1 MTDKKLD
8 TLVED
13 IYDKLSVLG
22 EGKALD
28 VSEEVLDE
36 FGNSMKEALRHWAT
50 PKPRDTE
57 TLRMSNIGKP
67 LRQLWYDMKSDGED
81 TQPLE
86 PHLFIRFLYGHILEE
101 VMLFLV
107 KLAGHKVTDE
117 QKEVKVSGVHGH
129 MDCKIDGEVIDIKT
143 ASSFAFRKF
152 KNGTLAED
160 DPFGYLAQLS
170 AYETAEK
177 TKAGGFLVLN
187 KESGEITLHRP
198 SFIDKPHARNK
209 IREVKKAIKLDNPP
223 ELCYNPVP
231 EGKAGNMKLPR
242 GCTYCRHKNECHKDA
257 NDGKGLRVFKYS
269 KGLMYLTKVEKE
281 PNVLEITRQ

>member
-1 MTDKKLD
+1 MKKLD

-22 EGKALD
+22 DGESLD

-36 FGNSMKEALRHWAT
+36 FGNSMKEALRHWANPT
-50 PKPRDTE
+50 PRDTE

-67 LRQLWYDMKSDGED
+67 LRQLWYDLKSEGEE

-152 KNGTLAED
+152 KNGTWAED

>member
-1 MTDKKLD
+1 MKKLD

-22 EGKALD
+22 DGESLD

-36 FGNSMKEALRHWAT
+36 FGNSMKEALRHWANPT
-50 PKPRDTE
+50 PRDTE

-67 LRQLWYDMKSDGED
+67 LRQLWYDLKSDGEE

>member
-1 MTDKKLD
+1 MKKLD

-13 IYDKLSVLG
+13 IYDKLSVLDKG
-22 EGKALD
+22 EALD
-28 VSEEVLDE
+28 LSEEVLED

-50 PKPRDTE
+50 PRPRDTE

-67 LRQLWYDMKSDGED
+67 TRQLWYDMKADNTD
-81 TQPLE
+81 KQPME
-86 PHLFIRFLYGHILEE
+86 PHLFIRFLYGHLLEE
-101 VMLFLV
+101 VVLLLV
-107 KLAGHKVTDE
+107 KLAGHKVSDE
-117 QKEVKVSGVHGH
+117 QKEVKVSNVMGH
-129 MDCKIDGEVIDIKT
+129 MDCKIDGEVVDIKT

-152 KNGTLAED
+152 TNDTLNDD

-170 AYETAEK
+170 GYEEAEK

-187 KESGEITLHRP
+187 KESGELTMHRP
-198 SFIDKPHARNK
+198 SFFDKPNAKNR
-209 IREVKKAIKLDNPP
+209 IREVKKALKLDTPP
-223 ELCYNPVP
+223 ALCYTPIP

-269 KGLMYLTKVEKE
+269 RGLTYLTKVEKE

>member
-1 MTDKKLD
+1 MKKLD

-22 EGKALD
+22 DGESLD

-36 FGNSMKEALRHWAT
+36 FGNSMKEALRHWANPT
-50 PKPRDTE
+50 PRDTE

-67 LRQLWYDMKSDGED
+67 LRQLWYDLKSEGEE

-143 ASSFAFRKF
+143 ASSFAIRKF

>member
-22 EGKALD
+22 NGEALD

-36 FGNSMKEALRHWAT
+36 FGNSMKEALRHWAI
-50 PKPRDTE
+50 PKERDTE

-67 LRQLWYDMKSDGED
+67 LRQLWYDMKSEGED

-209 IREVKKAIKLDNPP
+209 IREVKKAIKLDSPP

>member
-1 MTDKKLD
+1 MKKLD

-13 IYDKLSVLG
+13 IYDKLSVLDKG
-22 EGKALD
+22 EALD
-28 VSEEVLDE
+28 LSEEALED

-50 PKPRDTE
+50 PRPRDTE

-67 LRQLWYDMKSDGED
+67 TRQLWYDMKADNTD
-81 TQPLE
+81 KQPME
-86 PHLFIRFLYGHILEE
+86 PHLFIRFLYGHLLEE
-101 VMLFLV
+101 VILLLV
-107 KLAGHKVTDE
+107 KLAGHDVTDE
-117 QKEVKVSGVHGH
+117 QKQVKVSNVYGH
-129 MDCKIDGEVIDIKT
+129 MDCKIDGEVVDIKT

-152 KNGTLAED
+152 QNDTLKDD

-170 AYETAEK
+170 GYEEAEK

-187 KESGEITLHRP
+187 KESGELTLHRP
-198 SFIDKPHARNK
+198 TFFDKPNAKNR
-209 IREVKKAIKLDNPP
+209 IREVKKALKLDNPP
-223 ELCYNPVP
+223 ALCYNPIP

-242 GCTYCRHKNECHKDA
+242 GCTYCRHKNECHKGA

-269 KGLMYLTKVEKE
+269 KGLTYLTKVEKE

>member
-1 MTDKKLD
+1 MKKLD

-13 IYDKLSVLG
+13 IYDKLSILG
-22 EGKALD
+22 DGESLD

-36 FGNSMKEALRHWAT
+36 FGNSMKEALRHWANPT
-50 PKPRDTE
+50 PRDTE

-67 LRQLWYDMKSDGED
+67 LRQLWYDMKSESEE

>member
-1 MTDKKLD
+1 
-8 TLVED
+8 
-13 IYDKLSVLG
+13 
-22 EGKALD
+22 
-28 VSEEVLDE
+28 
-36 FGNSMKEALRHWAT
+36 
-50 PKPRDTE
+50 
-57 TLRMSNIGKP
+57 
-67 LRQLWYDMKSDGED
+67 
-81 TQPLE
+81 
-86 PHLFIRFLYGHILEE
+86 
-101 VMLFLV
+101 MLFLV

>member
-1 MTDKKLD
+1 MKKLD

-13 IYDKLSVLG
+13 IYDKLSVLDKG
-22 EGKALD
+22 EALD
-28 VSEEVLDE
+28 LSEEVLED
-36 FGNSMKEALRHWAT
+36 FGNSMKEALRQWAT
-50 PKPRDTE
+50 PRPRDTE

-67 LRQLWYDMKSDGED
+67 TRQLWYDMKADN
-81 TQPLE
+81 TNKQAME
-86 PHLFIRFLYGHILEE
+86 PHLFIRFLYGHMLEE
-101 VMLFLV
+101 VVLLLV
-107 KLAGHKVTDE
+107 KLAGHKVSDE
-117 QKEVKVSGVHGH
+117 QKEVKVSNVYGH
-129 MDCKIDGEVIDIKT
+129 MDCKIDGEVVDIKT

-152 KNGTLAED
+152 TNDTLKDD

-170 AYETAEK
+170 GYEEAEK

-187 KESGEITLHRP
+187 KESGELTMHRP
-198 SFIDKPHARNK
+198 SFFDKPNAKNR
-209 IREVKKAIKLDNPP
+209 IREIKKALKLDTPP
-223 ELCYNPVP
+223 ARCYTPIP

-269 KGLMYLTKVEKE
+269 RGLTYLTKVEKE

>member
-1 MTDKKLD
+1 MKKLD

-22 EGKALD
+22 DGESLD
-28 VSEEVLDE
+28 VNEEVLDE
-36 FGNSMKEALRHWAT
+36 FGNSMKEALRHWANPT
-50 PKPRDTE
+50 PRDTE

-67 LRQLWYDMKSDGED
+67 LRQLWYDLKSEGEE

>member
-67 LRQLWYDMKSDGED
+67 LRQLWYDMKSEGED